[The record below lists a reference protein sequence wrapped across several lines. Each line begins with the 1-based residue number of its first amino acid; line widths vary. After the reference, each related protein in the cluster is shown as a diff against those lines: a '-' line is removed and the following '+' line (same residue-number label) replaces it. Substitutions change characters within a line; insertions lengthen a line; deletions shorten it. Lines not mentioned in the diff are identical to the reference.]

1 MHYDKNHALLETEIP
16 ELGAPF
22 RGKVRDVYDLGENL
36 LFIATDRIS
45 AFDCIMPN
53 GIPGKG
59 RVLTQISLNWFKL
72 LKGIPNH
79 LVTADVA
86 EYPAKLRNYAAE
98 LDGRSMIVR
107 KLKMLPVECI
117 VRGYLSGSGWESYQR
132 NRSVC
137 GIPLREGYQS
147 SSRLDKPIF
156 TPTTKEQSG
165 HDMPI
170 DVAGLGERIGAEMA
184 KRLEEASLS
193 IYSQAAE
200 YALKRGIIIADTK
213 VEFGLDEKGT
223 LVLGDE
229 VLTPDS
235 SRFWPVESY
244 APGKSQPSL
253 DKQFVRDWL
262 DSVHFNHQPPAPE
275 LPDDIVAKTAEKY
288 NDALKVLTR

>member
-275 LPDDIVAKTAEKY
+275 LPDDTVAKTAEKY